1 MEFTFDNIIIIC
13 SLLLFVSLLA
23 SRSVK
28 LGVPFLVVFLAVGML
43 IGTES
48 IGGIKITNINLMRNF
63 SAIALSFILFSGGLD
78 TKLDDVRPILLSGFI
93 LSTLGVLLTC
103 VAIGLFAHWTFDMPI
118 IQAMLLGAIVSSTDV
133 ASAFNILRS
142 RKLALKGRLRPIL
155 EFESG
160 CSAPVSYFLT
170 IVLIGIAQ
178 TTEVSFQ
185 AIISQFLQQIAL
197 GAIVGFA
204 AGFLMQHIFNWIH
217 FDYDGLYSVL
227 MIAMILAIIGIT
239 DILGGN
245 AFLAVYASACT
256 LGNRHFVRKRSLTKQ
271 MNGLAWLMQIALL
284 ICMGM
289 LIKPS
294 ACVDNY
300 ILGVSLALVLI
311 FVARPLT
318 IFICLLPF
326 KKINYRAKMLVSWA
340 GLHGVSPLV
349 FAVYPWAA
357 GLPYAGQLFVVTFF
371 VSVISLL
378 LQGPTIPFVARKLNV
393 LTPLNRKRRSTLDIE
408 MMSWK
413 NKSEM
418 RCVKIEPDFNCV
430 GKEIV
435 KLKLPNSIVIATIR
449 RNGKYFISDGRT
461 RLAAGD
467 ELFVL
472 TDDQSDF
479 EDLMHCLT
487 TYE

>member
-1 MEFTFDNIIIIC
+1 MEFSFDNIIII
-13 SLLLFVSLLA
+13 SSVLLFVSLLA

-28 LGVPFLVVFLAVGML
+28 LGVPILVLFLIVGML
-43 IGTES
+43 AGAEGV
-48 IGGIKITNINLMRNF
+48 GGIEITDISTVRNF

-78 TKLDDVRPILLSGFI
+78 TKIDDIRPILLTGLT
-93 LSTLGVLLTC
+93 LSTAGVVLTC
-103 VAIGLFAHWTFDMPI
+103 AAVGFFVYWAFGIPLVEAL
-118 IQAMLLGAIVSSTDV
+118 LLGAIVSSTDV

-142 RKLALKGRLRPIL
+142 RKVALKGRLRPIL

-160 CSAPVSYFLT
+160 CSAPVAYFLT

-178 TTEVSFQ
+178 TGEVSFQ
-185 AIISQFLQQIAL
+185 AIISQFLRQIAL
-197 GAIVGFA
+197 GAIVGVA
-204 AGFLMQHIFNWIH
+204 AGMLMQQIFNWIH

-227 MIAMILAIIGIT
+227 MITMVLAVIGVA
-239 DILGGN
+239 DLLGGN
-245 AFLAVYASACT
+245 AYLAVYISACT
-256 LGNRHFVRKRSLTKQ
+256 LGNRDFVRKKSLTKQ
-271 MNGLAWLMQIALL
+271 MNGLAWLMQIVLF
-284 ICMGM
+284 ISMGM
-289 LIKPS
+289 LVKPS
-294 ACVDNY
+294 VCETNAVWG
-300 ILGVSLALVLI
+300 ITLALVLI

-318 IFICLLPF
+318 IFICLIPF
-326 KKINYRAKMLVSWA
+326 KRINYRAKLLTAWA
-340 GLHGVSPLV
+340 GLHGISPLV

-357 GLPYAGQLFVVTFF
+357 GLPYAGQLFVLTFF
-371 VSVISLL
+371 VSVVSLL

-393 LTPLNRKRRSTLDIE
+393 LTPLNRKRKSALDIE

-435 KLKLPNSIVIATIR
+435 KLKLPNSIIIATIR

-472 TDDQSDF
+472 TDDQSDY
-479 EDLMHCLT
+479 ETLMHCLT